1 MDTWV
6 LNPASTQYSI
16 FESSPVIIVLITYAF
31 GHSLKVNAKLS
42 SEAMHVCMFV

>member
-1 MDTWV
+1 M
-6 LNPASTQYSI
+6 

-42 SEAMHVCMFV
+42 SEAMHVYTFVLYERST